1 MNLEKARKLP
11 ISTGNT
17 KKARLV
23 NWAKFI
29 DAETKEERKML
40 ALSSP
45 ILELLNE
52 KVIEITRSPEEQRL
66 FDSRMKMR
74 SDILTGL
81 EVKFKQGFE
90 EGLEKGIERGIERG
104 IEKGRIEGLLETVK
118 AMKEEGFSIEQ
129 IQKISGLTR
138 EEIERI

>member
-1 MNLEKARKLP
+1 
-11 ISTGNT
+11 
-17 KKARLV
+17 
-23 NWAKFI
+23 
-29 DAETKEERKML
+29 ML

-81 EVKFKQGFE
+81 EVKFK
-90 EGLEKGIERGIERG
+90 EGIKLGIEKG
-104 IEKGRIEGLLETVK
+104 IEKGREEGSYKAKLETAK
-118 AMKEEGFSIEQ
+118 KLLDMGMPIEN
-129 IQKISGLTR
+129 IAIATGLTQG
-138 EEIERI
+138 EIEKLNSQ